1 MQGRRGDLENKAP
14 RCFLVLLTILLASCG
29 GGGGDGGGGGGGLS
43 DTPASKPPTGLSYP
57 APPEFIVNRSIAPL
71 APTVSGQVASYS
83 VTPELPAGVLLNS
96 STGVISGTPTVSAAR
111 ASYTIMATNAS
122 GNAFA
127 SVSIVVDDA
136 VAPIIQYASSQF
148 AFSTDV
154 AGTVPAPTRSG
165 EAVVSWTVS
174 PALPAG
180 LQLNQADGSISGTP
194 SAAAAAITYAVTATN
209 PVGQSTVNV
218 TIAVG
223 GPPLLDLGHAST
235 VDVLQLANSRVL
247 SRDSN
252 GHWILQDFASG
263 TTLASG
269 DSPCTPPPTS
279 GACVLAPISLAGNVL
294 IDGTATGLEVRDA
307 SDGHLLT
314 TISAQESWWSLAS
327 DGSYVCAGS
336 TTGLTAWSPVGQV
349 LLSHAGNYSTAT
361 AFAAPGQIN
370 VALGAAGQQVIESI
384 SLATG
389 TASLTPAFQGQ
400 FSLWFSDGARFL
412 TTQGDTVRTYSVAG
426 VQQDITQLSLSP
438 APPAPSTALAGGLGN
453 WFWTVDGL
461 SKLRLYQVG
470 SSSSATFT
478 ASATAYKAFVS
489 GTTIGVIPFARS
501 GQVEVI
507 DLSGATPVSATYPV
521 PLSYPTA
528 YAATSANTWLV
539 ANGDGVVLDG
549 TSLASQPR
557 YLTEG
562 IATVVGGTQYF
573 SVATASGKIR
583 FYESSTHNLLGTI
596 DFPSLDLSASSDGT
610 VLAAVASLGGN
621 SSVPGGTVNVYSLP
635 SGSLINSFPPQ
646 AYTPAGISLAGSGT
660 VLAEVLS
667 STATPCGGQAMAIT
681 GGVSLW
687 CAPAPVAT
695 LQVSP
700 DGSLIATASSQYQT
714 AANTTSIYKNGSL
727 VATVPGTPVGWLD
740 NTRLLAAVF
749 RQVPQNGGGTTDVFQ
764 DVAIYDSLGNNQGAT
779 SLVDI
784 VTAQP
789 ITTDKIYSPD
799 RNAITSL
806 TTGAVSWMSTN
817 SNAGLCFI
825 QTETFGV
832 STAVCFGALSGAE
845 VIFAS
850 GTSVLAQP
858 VD

>member
-1 MQGRRGDLENKAP
+1 MQGRWGDLENKAP

-29 GGGGDGGGGGGGLS
+29 GGGGDGGGGGGLS
-43 DTPASKPPTGLSYP
+43 DISASKPPTGLSYP

-71 APTVSGQVASYS
+71 APNVTGQVASYS
-83 VTPELPAGVLLNS
+83 VSPQLPAGVLLNAA
-96 STGVISGTPTVSAAR
+96 TGVISGTPTVSAAR
-111 ASYTIMATNAS
+111 ASYMIMATNAS
-122 GNAFA
+122 GSAFA

-136 VAPIIQYASSQF
+136 VAPIIQYAGSQF
-148 AFSTDV
+148 AFSAGV

-165 EAVVSWTVS
+165 EQVMSWSVS

-180 LQLNQADGSISGTP
+180 LELNQADGSISGTP
-194 SAAAAAITYAVTATN
+194 NAANAATNYAVTATN

-218 TIAVG
+218 TITVG

-235 VDVLQLANSRVL
+235 VDVLQLVNSRVL

-252 GHWILQDFASG
+252 GHWILQDFTSG

-269 DSPCTPPPTS
+269 NSPCTPPPTS

-294 IDGTATGLEVRDA
+294 IDGTATGLEVRDS

-314 TISAQESWWSLAS
+314 TISAQESWWLLAA
-327 DGSYVCAGS
+327 DGSYICAGS
-336 TTGLTAWSPVGQV
+336 TTGLTAWSTGGQV
-349 LLSHAGNYSTAT
+349 LLSHAGNYSAAT

-384 SLATG
+384 ALATG
-389 TASLTPAFQGQ
+389 TASLRPAFQGQ
-400 FSLWFSDGARFL
+400 FSLWFADGGRFL
-412 TTQGDTVRTYSVAG
+412 TTQGNTVRTYSAAAALQYAV
-426 VQQDITQLSLSP
+426 DLPLSP
-438 APPAPSTALAGGLGN
+438 VPPAPAPTLTGGLGN
-453 WFWTVDGL
+453 WFWTVDNL
-461 SKLRLYQVG
+461 YNLRLYQVG
-470 SSSSATFT
+470 AGSPTLT
-478 ASATAYKAFVS
+478 TGTYKTIVS
-489 GTTIGVIPFARS
+489 GQTIGLLPFAES

-507 DLSGATPVSATYPV
+507 DLSGATPVSTTYPV

-549 TSLASQPR
+549 TSLAAQPR

-562 IATVVGGTQYF
+562 IATIVGGAQYF

-583 FYESSTHNLLGTI
+583 FYESGTHNLLGTI

-610 VLAAVASLGGN
+610 VLAAVASFGGN

-646 AYTPAGISLAGSGT
+646 AYTPAGISLSGSGT

-667 STATPCGGQAMAIT
+667 STAAPCGGQAMAVT

-700 DGSLIATASSQYQT
+700 DGSLIATAPSQYQT

-727 VATVPGTPVGWLD
+727 VTTVPGTPVGWLD

-749 RQVPQNGGGTTDVFQ
+749 KQVPQNGGGTTDVFQ
-764 DVAIYDSLGNNQGAT
+764 SVVTYDSLGNNQGAS

-799 RNAITSL
+799 RNAIMSL
-806 TTGAVSWMSTN
+806 TTGAVSWMSTD

-825 QTETFGV
+825 PTETFGV
-832 STAVCFGALSGAE
+832 STSVCFGALSGSD